1 MEQHYRVVIVG
12 AGIAGLS
19 CAKYLIE
26 NGINDFVIIEAH
38 DQIGGRCRTIKLFE
52 HPIELGSESL
62 HGDIL
67 NNPLYQLAEE
77 HHLIDIDDKGSDRD
91 DCYHD
96 EDAESIDEDV
106 IDEVRKIYDEILEK
120 KVPTYP
126 YENYPD
132 LSLGEFISAELEQYI
147 KMKTLTLDKDE
158 IDEQQKVINWLSK
171 QHPYLNAIGC
181 NKLTDVSVQGWNSL
195 ERLPSNNQ
203 YNTETAYIH
212 GGFLNFL
219 QRIFTDKI
227 NENKIELN
235 TIVKRI
241 SIHEEEQY
249 VDVEI
254 IKNNQQL
261 IIYQAKHVVCTQSV
275 GCLKHS
281 MHQMFIPP
289 LPHAKRMCIQKLGF
303 GTIDKIYLVFPQ
315 PFWDVDFETFNFLWD
330 TNQLD
335 TEWKLKC
342 FTNTSF
348 NSQWCKN
355 INGFYVH
362 HRLSNVLVTQIT
374 GEAAKYIETI
384 SDELLAMAFQE
395 LLCLF
400 YPDNQSP
407 LPEQIIRSRWF
418 HQPFIHGT
426 HTFIKIGS
434 SIHDIKQ
441 LAVPW
446 PNKPAKPLILFA
458 GEGTHER
465 FYGTTHGAYMTGIR
479 EAKRIVELY

>member
-1 MEQHYRVVIVG
+1 MEKHYRVVIVG

-38 DQIGGRCRTIKLFE
+38 DQIGGRCRTIELFE
-52 HPIELGSESL
+52 HPIELGAESL
-62 HGDIL
+62 HGELL

-77 HHLIDIDDKGSDRD
+77 HRLIDIDDKGSDRD

-106 IDEVRKIYDEILEK
+106 VDEVRKVYDEILEK

-132 LSLGEFISAELEQYI
+132 LSLGEFISAEFEQYI
-147 KMKTLTLDKDE
+147 TMKKLTLDKDE
-158 IDEQQKVINWLSK
+158 LDEQQKVIDWLSK
-171 QHPYLNAIGC
+171 QHPYLNTIGC

-203 YNTETAYIH
+203 YNNETTYIH

-219 QRIFTDKI
+219 QRIFINKI

-235 TIVKRI
+235 TIVKHI

-249 VDVEI
+249 VDIEI
-254 IKNNQQL
+254 LKNNQQS
-261 IIYQAKHVVCTQSV
+261 IIYRAKHVVCTQSV
-275 GCLKHS
+275 GCLKQS
-281 MHQMFIPP
+281 MHQIFIPP

-303 GTIDKIYLVFPQ
+303 GTMNKIYLVFSQ

-330 TNQLD
+330 TNRLD
-335 TEWKLKC
+335 AEWKLKC
-342 FTNTSF
+342 FANTSF
-348 NSQWCKN
+348 SSQWCKS
-355 INGFYVH
+355 ITGFYVH
-362 HRLSNVLVTQIT
+362 HQLSNVLATQIS

-407 LPEQIIRSRWF
+407 LPEQLIRSRWF
-418 HQPFIHGT
+418 NQPFIRGT
-426 HTFIKIGS
+426 HTFIKLGS

-446 PNKPAKPLILFA
+446 PNKPAKPLLLFA